1 VSPRTA
7 RRLLWLSLV
16 CLLPLPMVVFGAWI
30 PVTRY
35 LLLAGVTAGLVV
47 TEGAGLVPLVFLAL
61 FLAHALV
68 YAALAWLAARLLVA
82 ALARRLPRAL
92 APLTL
97 GLVAAGLALALLF
110 PIYETPF
117 APVSPRANLLHVL
130 E

>member
-1 VSPRTA
+1 VSTKAA

-16 CLLPLPMVVFGAWI
+16 CLLPLPMLVFGAWI

-35 LLLAGVTAGLVV
+35 LLLAGVAAGLVL
-47 TEGAGLVPLVFLAL
+47 TEGAGLVPLVILAL
-61 FLAHALV
+61 FLTHALV
-68 YAALAWLAARLLVA
+68 YAALLWLAARLVA
-82 ALARRLPRAL
+82 GALGRRFPRAL

-97 GLVAAGLALALLF
+97 GLVGAGVALALAF

-117 APVSPRANLLHVL
+117 AAVSPRANLLHVL